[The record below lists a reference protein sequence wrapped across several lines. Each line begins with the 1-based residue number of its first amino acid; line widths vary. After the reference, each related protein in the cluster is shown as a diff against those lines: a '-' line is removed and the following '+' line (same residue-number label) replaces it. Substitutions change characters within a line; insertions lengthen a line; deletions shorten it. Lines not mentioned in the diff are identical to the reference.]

1 MVINIFRILLKKYN
15 KWIGG
20 QSVSKDGNKAEL
32 NWIETIK
39 KWANEQNRVMMIF
52 AFFIH
57 VQSVDSSIGNP
68 MMIYLRTLF
77 DPTEWTISF
86 PVTFF
91 FIAVN
96 VFILPNSMSIL
107 IIKSV
112 IFFKSK
118 TIFKS
123 TVIHIRIE
131 NHLRIEDHLQL
142 KLFSD

>member
-20 QSVSKDGNKAEL
+20 QSVSKDGNEAEL

-52 AFFIH
+52 AFTIH
-57 VQSVDSSIGNP
+57 VQSVDSSIENS

-77 DPTEWTISF
+77 DPMKWTISF

-91 FIAVN
+91 FHCRERFHPSEQHECFN
-96 VFILPNSMSIL
+96 Y
-107 IIKSV
+107 
-112 IFFKSK
+112 
-118 TIFKS
+118 
-123 TVIHIRIE
+123 
-131 NHLRIEDHLQL
+131 
-142 KLFSD
+142 